1 MDLIEIEKLC
11 RAKLWMGFPYKDLRK
26 INASLSRKER
36 KLVLWL
42 NPDLD
47 VYLGDIAGYATTA
60 TNIMNRSVE
69 ELRKALL
76 SLDKDFFRS
85 YPNYEF
91 LQSRITIVET
101 PDLFSQLEAA
111 AVLRNE
117 LAAHIR
123 KNLPD

>member
-11 RAKLWMGFPYKDLRK
+11 RAKLWTGFPYKDLRK

-42 NPDLD
+42 TPDLD